1 VDFDFS
7 DEQQLLKDSIDRL
20 MADRYTFEKRK
31 TYQSS
36 AEGWSRDLWAQY
48 AELGL
53 LALPFAEADGG
64 FGGGPVETMLVM
76 EAVGRVLSLEPY
88 FASVVLAGGVLRCAA
103 SEAQRQALVPQIA
116 AGELIVAL
124 AHGEPQSRYDLF
136 DVATTARR
144 DGDAFVLDGEKGLVL
159 HGDSADKLIV
169 AARTSGARRDPSGI
183 GLFLVA
189 GDAPGL
195 TRRGYMTQDGGRA
208 AEISLS
214 NVRVAA
220 EDTIG
225 DPASGLAVLENV
237 ADEAIAALCAEA
249 VGAMEEALKQTVAYL
264 KTRKQFGLTIG
275 SFQALQHRASDMV
288 VALEQARSMACYAA
302 MMANEPDAAER
313 RKAIAAAKVQ
323 IGQSAHFIG
332 QQAIQLHGGM
342 GMTMETMIGHL
353 FKRLSMIERQFGD
366 VDHHLEKLAET
377 DGFVGD
383 LSPHVPL
390 RGTGEGD
397 RA

>member
-1 VDFDFS
+1 MDFDLS
-7 DEQQLLKDSIDRL
+7 EEQQLLKDSIDRL
-20 MADRYTFEKRK
+20 TADRYTFEKRK
-31 TYQSS
+31 TYQAS
-36 AEGWSRDLWAQY
+36 AEGWSRELWAQY

-64 FGGGPVETMLVM
+64 FGGGPIETMLAM
-76 EAVGRVLSLEPY
+76 EAFGRVLALEPY
-88 FASVVLAGGVLRCAA
+88 FATVVLAGGVLRRAA
-103 SEAQRQALVPQIA
+103 SDAQRQALIPQVA

-124 AHGEPQSRYDLF
+124 AHNEPQSRYDLF
-136 DVATTARR
+136 DIATIARR
-144 DGDAFVLDGEKGLVL
+144 DGGAFVLDGEKGLVL

-189 GDAPGL
+189 GDAQGL
-195 TRRGYMTQDGGRA
+195 TRRGYATQDGGRA
-208 AEISLS
+208 AEITLAG
-214 NVRVAA
+214 VRVAA
-220 EDTIG
+220 EDAIG
-225 DPASGLAVLENV
+225 DTAGGLAILESA

-249 VGAMEEALKQTVAYL
+249 VGAMDEALKQTVAYL
-264 KTRKQFGLTIG
+264 KTRKQFGMTIG

-302 MMANEPDAAER
+302 MMANEANIAER
-313 RKAIAAAKVQ
+313 RKAISAAKIQ
-323 IGQSAHFIG
+323 IGQSARFIG
-332 QQAIQLHGGM
+332 QQAVQLHGGM

-377 DGFVGD
+377 DGFVG
-383 LSPHVPL
+383 
-390 RGTGEGD
+390 RI
-397 RA
+397 